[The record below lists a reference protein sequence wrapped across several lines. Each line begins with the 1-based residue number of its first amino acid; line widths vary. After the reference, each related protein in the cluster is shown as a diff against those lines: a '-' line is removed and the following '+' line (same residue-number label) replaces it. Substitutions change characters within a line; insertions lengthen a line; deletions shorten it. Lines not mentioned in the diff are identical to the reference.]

1 MSDQPT
7 TAVQPQMIALARI
20 NVAEGHNPRSAF
32 EDAQLAELAA
42 SIAEHGVLSP
52 ILVSPDEQAEN
63 EFRLVAGERRYRA
76 ACDAALVEIP
86 ALVRQTEDGDALDL
100 AITENVHRVDLNPVD
115 EARAY
120 ARQLKANATTQAKLA
135 GRLRLNPS
143 RSQRRGRS
151 TRSTRIRR
159 RPSPKRRLP
168 LPTTTGTI
176 GSRYSACFRWRRLRC
191 AWRSK
196 SRA

>member
-52 ILVSPDEQAEN
+52 ILVSPDEQAEG

-135 GRLRLNPS
+135 D
-143 RSQRRGRS
+143 
-151 TRSTRIRR
+151 
-159 RPSPKRRLP
+159 
-168 LPTTTGTI
+168 
-176 GSRYSACFRWRRLRC
+176 
-191 AWRSK
+191 
-196 SRA
+196 